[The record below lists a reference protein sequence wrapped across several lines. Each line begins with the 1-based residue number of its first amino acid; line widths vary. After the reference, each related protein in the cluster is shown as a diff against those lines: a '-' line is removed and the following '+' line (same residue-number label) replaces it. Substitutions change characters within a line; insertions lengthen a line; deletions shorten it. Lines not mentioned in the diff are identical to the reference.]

1 MQPTLV
7 QLVLPLNA
15 RCLTDSYT
23 GHQDRTL
30 GIVDRT
36 VAAVVTRTENMAGA
50 KPAMTF

>member
-1 MQPTLV
+1 M
-7 QLVLPLNA
+7 NA

-50 KPAMTF
+50 KLATTF